1 MGIESVQHS
10 RLYRKDRKKS
20 RQRERG
26 IESSNYSVCLKNYM
40 PAQSPVMSNSLQ
52 PFGLQPTRLLCPWDF
67 FRQEYW
73 SGLPFLPPR
82 ESSWLRDQTHVS
94 CVFRTGRWVLYHCA
108 TWEAH
113 YKGLVP
119 SFLIF
124 ISLGLWFPFNKRP
137 FSSIYTSKAEAPSKR
152 DNFSFSH
159 LLTGPLSALTVP
171 DP

>member
-1 MGIESVQHS
+1 MGIESVQRS

-73 SGLPFLPPR
+73 NGLPFPPPGDLPDPR
-82 ESSWLRDQTHVS
+82 IKPTSPVSPVQQTDSLPLSQRVRRRGMNWMS
-94 CVFRTGRWVLYHCA
+94 VQL
-108 TWEAH
+108 
-113 YKGLVP
+113 
-119 SFLIF
+119 
-124 ISLGLWFPFNKRP
+124 SLGWGLWNC
-137 FSSIYTSKAEAPSKR
+137 
-152 DNFSFSH
+152 
-159 LLTGPLSALTVP
+159 
-171 DP
+171 